1 MNHAERHQLFVTS
14 FRAHAR
20 PRLCTPVSCAMFLTI
35 DPFIPH
41 HGNFVSVYIY
51 ADVVCVK
58 QDAAFV
64 VFRQF
69 YLVHCLGIQ

>member
-1 MNHAERHQLFVTS
+1 MSCAYT
-14 FRAHAR
+14 R
-20 PRLCTPVSCAMFLTI
+20 PRFCTLVSSAMFLTI
-35 DPFIPH
+35 VPFIH
-41 HGNFVSVYIY
+41 SHVSFVSVYIY

-64 VFRQF
+64 VFRQL